1 MRLLEV
7 YRDMTDEEL
16 LELGADPASLTDPA
30 LQALKDEMLRRGLS
44 IPPEVRPQTNEMELV
59 DLVTVRA
66 FDVLGEA
73 VVAKGVL
80 ASAGIK
86 SVLLDEFDQLMDD
99 GMVDLTWFPSRVG
112 STFRLQVER
121 RDSEAAAGILGPP
134 GV

>member
-1 MRLLEV
+1 MRLSEV

-30 LQALKDEMLRRGLS
+30 LQALNDEMSRRGLS
-44 IPPEVRPQTNEMELV
+44 VPPEVKPETDEMELP

-73 VVAKGVL
+73 VIAKGVL

-99 GMVDLTWFPSRVG
+99 GMVDLTWFPSHVG
-112 STFRLQVER
+112 GTFRLQVDR
-121 RDSEAAAGILGPP
+121 RDAEAAAGILGLP
-134 GV
+134 GL